1 MRIGA
6 QGHPPRSRV
15 IGRLADGGVPSL
27 AESQWL
33 EFSERV
39 KQSSLGKEGADI
51 VMNALPTVDWTDLAT
66 HDDLALLRSD
76 LRAEMAELR
85 SDLRGEMAELRSDLR
100 GEMAEL
106 RNDVRLEMA
115 SVETR
120 LQRSIVTWILAAQGI
135 TLATLGLLISVAMI
149 ILA

>member
-1 MRIGA
+1 MA
-6 QGHPPRSRV
+6 
-15 IGRLADGGVPSL
+15 LT
-27 AESQWL
+27 ESQRL
-33 EFSERV
+33 EFYERV

-76 LRAEMAELR
+76 LRGEMSELR
-85 SDLRGEMAELRSDLR
+85 GDLRGEMAELRGELRSEMAELRSELRGEMVELRHDLR
-100 GEMAEL
+100 SEMAEL
-106 RNDVRLEMA
+106 RNELRGEMT
-115 SVETR
+115 SLETR
-120 LQRSIVTWILAAQGI
+120 LQRSIITWILAAQGV